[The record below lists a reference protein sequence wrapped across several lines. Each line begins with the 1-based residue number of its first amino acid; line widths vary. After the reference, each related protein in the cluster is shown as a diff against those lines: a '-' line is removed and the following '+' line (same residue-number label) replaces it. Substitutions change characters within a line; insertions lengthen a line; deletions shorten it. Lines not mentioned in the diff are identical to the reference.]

1 MAGEDK
7 DDDGKGVVMRGG
19 GCRVADRTLLLPTST
34 GSLLRREDRF
44 SWPVGVGQEVE
55 GSHPTSELPILR

>member
-1 MAGEDK
+1 
-7 DDDGKGVVMRGG
+7 MRGG